1 MTPFLS
7 FFAEH
12 FVSFVVVIIFSKV
25 LPKEIERNRISEKIS
40 GITSKFSL
48 SFVRPDKNDTVLE
61 MGTMPHRD
69 SSDTFVLFKE
79 RKPWLIILKRKPA
92 ASSSTHCN
100 QHRKM
105 LRMMN
110 WTKMMCGTVRVV
122 PTCNESLIIIKCY
135 IIITYRVGTGYHR
148 FFCK

>member
-61 MGTMPHRD
+61 WEQCPIEIHRTRL
-69 SSDTFVLFKE
+69 SFLKE

-135 IIITYRVGTGYHR
+135 MVPS
-148 FFCK
+148 FFAV

>member
-69 SSDTFVLFKE
+69 SSDHVCPFE
-79 RKPWLIILKRKPA
+79 REKRLAMVDNPEKKTSSIVINPLQS
-92 ASSSTHCN
+92 ASKN
-100 QHRKM
+100 VANDE
-105 LRMMN
+105 LD
-110 WTKMMCGTVRVV
+110 
-122 PTCNESLIIIKCY
+122 
-135 IIITYRVGTGYHR
+135 
-148 FFCK
+148 

>member
-12 FVSFVVVIIFSKV
+12 FVSFVVVIILSKV

-69 SSDTFVLFKE
+69 SSDTFVLFE
-79 RKPWLIILKRKPA
+79 REKAMVDNPGKKTNSIVINPLQSASKNVA
-92 ASSSTHCN
+92 ADELDQDDVWNSTRC
-100 QHRKM
+100 
-105 LRMMN
+105 
-110 WTKMMCGTVRVV
+110 
-122 PTCNESLIIIKCY
+122 
-135 IIITYRVGTGYHR
+135 TYM
-148 FFCK
+148 

>member
-69 SSDTFVLFKE
+69 SSDTFVLFE
-79 RKPWLIILKRKPA
+79 REKALVDNPEKKTSSIVINPLQS
-92 ASSSTHCN
+92 ASKN
-100 QHRKM
+100 VANDE
-105 LRMMN
+105 LD
-110 WTKMMCGTVRVV
+110 
-122 PTCNESLIIIKCY
+122 
-135 IIITYRVGTGYHR
+135 
-148 FFCK
+148 